1 MHIRRLVKAGQ
12 TSHTVSLPK
21 EWITKNNLKKGD
33 TVYITNKTDQKLE
46 ISTEPSQK
54 TIKKKEITIN
64 IDNKEID
71 TIQRNITSA
80 YLNNNNTITLIG
92 ENITQQT
99 KAIRKILHDFVA
111 LEISEQTSKRI
122 IAKDLLNLQE
132 ISLDKTINRID
143 LIIRTMIDD
152 TIKTFEGKK
161 LQESIRF
168 RDYDVNKLYFLGA
181 RLLKGA
187 LTDVNLAEQLKIEKN
202 SILSQWDLLINLEN
216 LADYIKNISEISK
229 TKKDKQLKTITE
241 IIKQN
246 YLDVMKANHNNNSE
260 LANSVIKRRKEINI
274 LCKKIDEETSSIIKA
289 ITTNINNIAKIIIDK
304 E

>member
-1 MHIRRLVKAGQ
+1 GQ